1 MGGFAGGMGGEKAG
15 GSLGK
20 MFDTSQLKEDLMN
33 TLFNGDW
40 WSEQWDSLSQTAS
53 NTFLNGDWWG
63 EKWGSLKETATNTFL
78 NGNWWAEQAGYLY
91 GTLEATFLGPLSN
104 VWEPLQ
110 EQSARR
116 FLTGTGGV
124 KNGTMQ

>member
-1 MGGFAGGMGGEKAG
+1 
-15 GSLGK
+15 
-20 MFDTSQLKEDLMN
+20 MN

-40 WSEQWDSLSQTAS
+40 WSEQWDSLSQTAT

-91 GTLEATFLGPLSN
+91 GITALFHFSLHQSPLKIVSLIVPAMVPQTLLNGP
-104 VWEPLQ
+104 
-110 EQSARR
+110 
-116 FLTGTGGV
+116 
-124 KNGTMQ
+124 KNAASKVP